1 MKSSGAGVSDRA
13 ADRNQSQKDVLM
25 KFPIR
30 LTVVAAVA
38 VAAVSSAHAE
48 IAIGMTLG
56 TTGPTASAGIPYWKI
71 FTHLPEIVAGQPVKY
86 ILFDDAG
93 DPTSAVRNARKLI
106 GEDNVDL
113 LIASTSTPT
122 CLAVVDVAV
131 ENKIPQICMSPIVVP
146 EQKQSWVFTVP
157 QRVSVMFSAV
167 VEDMKAKGVKSIGYI
182 GFTDGW
188 GDICLQ
194 TIEKL
199 ASDAGIKVVARER
212 YNRADTT
219 VTAQAL
225 RIMAARPD
233 AVFVGAS
240 VSPAA
245 LPHIA
250 LRDHGFA
257 GPIYHTH
264 GIIGPDFL
272 RVGGNSVEGAIAP
285 SGPLVVVDQLP
296 DGSAMK
302 QVSLAFIKQY
312 EPTYPEVRNSFAG
325 YAYDTFLLIQAAIP
339 GALAKSI
346 AGTPEFRRAMRD
358 SLENVKE
365 VVGTQAVY
373 TMSPQDH
380 NGVDERARVLVQVK
394 DGNFTL
400 MH

>member
-1 MKSSGAGVSDRA
+1 
-13 ADRNQSQKDVLM
+13 M
-25 KFPIR
+25 KFPVR
-30 LTVVAAVA
+30 LTVVGVVMLAAIT
-38 VAAVSSAHAE
+38 SSHAE
-48 IAIGMTLG
+48 ITIGMTLG
-56 TTGPTASAGIPYWKI
+56 TTGPSASAGIPYWKV
-71 FTHLPEIVAGQPVKY
+71 FTHLPEIVAGQHVRY

-106 GEDNVDL
+106 AEDHIDV

-131 ENKIPQICMSPIVVP
+131 ENKIPQICMAPIVVP
-146 EQKQSWVFTVP
+146 EQKQRWVFTVP
-157 QRVSVMFSAV
+157 QRVSVMFSVV
-167 VEDMKAKGVKSIGYI
+167 VEDMKAKGVKSIGYV
-182 GFTDGW
+182 GFADGW
-188 GDICLQ
+188 GDICLR

-199 ASDAGIKVVARER
+199 AGDAGIKVVASER

-225 RIMAARPD
+225 KIMAARPD

-240 VSPAA
+240 ASPAA
-245 LPHIA
+245 LPHIS

-272 RVGGNSVEGAIAP
+272 RVGGKSVEGAIAP

-302 QVSLAFIKQY
+302 QVSLAFLKEY
-312 EPTYPEVRNSFAG
+312 ETTYPEARNSFAG

-339 GALAKSI
+339 GAVAKSTP
-346 AGTPEFRRAMRD
+346 GTEEFRRAMRN

-394 DGNFTL
+394 DGNFAL
-400 MH
+400 LH

>member
-1 MKSSGAGVSDRA
+1 
-13 ADRNQSQKDVLM
+13 M
-25 KFPIR
+25 KFPTKI
-30 LTVVAAVA
+30 TVAAAVA
-38 VAAVSSAHAE
+38 TALVSSAHAE
-48 IAIGMTLG
+48 IRIGMTFG

-71 FTHLPEIVAGQPVKY
+71 FAHLPQTVAGQAVKY

-93 DPTSAVRNARKLI
+93 DPSSAVRNARKLI

-113 LIASTSTPT
+113 LVASTSTPT

-131 ENKIPQICMSPIVVP
+131 ENRIPQICMSPIVVP
-146 EQKQSWVFTVP
+146 EQKQPWVFTVP
-157 QRVSVMFSAV
+157 QRVSVMFGAV
-167 VEDMKAKGVKSIGYI
+167 VEHMKANGVKSIGYI
-182 GFTDGW
+182 GFADGW

-199 ASDAGIKVVARER
+199 ASDAGIKIVARER
-212 YNRADTT
+212 YNRADTS

-225 RIMAARPD
+225 RIMAAGPD

-245 LPHIA
+245 LPHIT
-250 LRDHGFA
+250 LRDHGFE
-257 GPIYHTH
+257 GLIYHTH

-272 RVGGNSVEGAIAP
+272 RVGGKSVDGAIAP

-296 DGSAMK
+296 DGSATK
-302 QVSLAFIKQY
+302 QVSLAFIKQF

-339 GALAKSI
+339 GAVAKSVP
-346 AGTPEFRRAMRD
+346 GTTQFRQAMRD
-358 SLENVKE
+358 SLENLKE

-394 DGNFTL
+394 DGNFSL

>member
-1 MKSSGAGVSDRA
+1 M
-13 ADRNQSQKDVLM
+13 
-25 KFPIR
+25 
-30 LTVVAAVA
+30 VAAA
-38 VAAVSSAHAE
+38 VTMAVLSSARAE
-48 IAIGMTLG
+48 ITIGMTLG
-56 TTGPTASAGIPYWKI
+56 TTGPSASTGIPYWKV
-71 FTHLPEIVAGQPVKY
+71 FTHLPEIVAGQHVKY

-106 GEDNVDL
+106 VEDHIDL

-146 EQKQSWVFTVP
+146 APKQPWVFTIP

-167 VEDMKAKGVKSIGYI
+167 VADMKAKGVNSIGYI
-182 GFTDGW
+182 GFADGW

-199 ASDAGIKVVARER
+199 AGDAGIKIVASER
-212 YNRADTT
+212 YNRADTS

-225 RIMAARPD
+225 KIMAARPD
-233 AVFVGAS
+233 AIFIGAS
-240 VSPAA
+240 ASASA
-245 LPHIA
+245 LPHIS
-250 LRDHGFA
+250 LRDHGFD

-272 RVGGNSVEGAIAP
+272 RVGGKAVEGAIAP
-285 SGPLVVVDQLP
+285 AGPLIVVDQLP

-302 QVSLAFIKQY
+302 QISLAFLKQY
-312 EPTYPEVRNSFAG
+312 EKTYPEVRNSFAG

-339 GALAKSI
+339 GAVAK
-346 AGTPEFRRAMRD
+346 ATPGTEEFRRAMRD

-365 VVGTQAVY
+365 VVGTEAVY

-394 DGNFTL
+394 DGNFAL
-400 MH
+400 IH

>member
-1 MKSSGAGVSDRA
+1 
-13 ADRNQSQKDVLM
+13 M
-25 KFPIR
+25 KFPTKI
-30 LTVVAAVA
+30 TVAAAVA
-38 VAAVSSAHAE
+38 TALVSSAHAE
-48 IAIGMTLG
+48 IRIGMTLG

-71 FTHLPEIVAGQPVKY
+71 FAHLPQTVAGQPVKY

-93 DPTSAVRNARKLI
+93 DPSSAVRNARKLI

-113 LIASTSTPT
+113 LVASTSTPT

-131 ENKIPQICMSPIVVP
+131 ENRIPQICMSPIVVP
-146 EQKQSWVFTVP
+146 QQKQPWVFTVP
-157 QRVSVMFSAV
+157 QRVSVMFGAV
-167 VEDMKAKGVKSIGYI
+167 IEHMKANGVKSIGYI
-182 GFTDGW
+182 GFADGW

-199 ASDAGIKVVARER
+199 ASDAGIKIVARER
-212 YNRADTT
+212 YNRADTS

-225 RIMAARPD
+225 RIMAAGPD

-245 LPHIA
+245 LPHIT
-250 LRDHGFA
+250 LRDHGFE
-257 GPIYHTH
+257 GLIYHTH

-272 RVGGNSVEGAIAP
+272 RVGGKSVEGAIAP

-296 DGSAMK
+296 EGSATK
-302 QVSLAFIKQY
+302 QVSLAFIKQF

-339 GALAKSI
+339 GAVAKSVP
-346 AGTPEFRRAMRD
+346 GTTQFRQAMRN
-358 SLENVKE
+358 SLENLKE

>member
-1 MKSSGAGVSDRA
+1 
-13 ADRNQSQKDVLM
+13 M
-25 KFPIR
+25 KFPAK
-30 LTVVAAVA
+30 LTVATAVA
-38 VAAVSSAHAE
+38 MALVSSARSE
-48 IAIGMTLG
+48 IRIGMTLG

-71 FTHLPEIVAGQPVKY
+71 FAQLPQIVAGQPVKY

-93 DPTSAVRNARKLI
+93 DPSSAVRNARKLI

-113 LIASTSTPT
+113 LVASTSAPT

-131 ENKIPQICMSPIVVP
+131 ENRIPQICMSPIVVP
-146 EQKQSWVFTVP
+146 EQKQPWVFTVP
-157 QRVSVMFSAV
+157 QRVPVMFGAV
-167 VEDMKAKGVKSIGYI
+167 IEHMKRTGVKSIGYI
-182 GFTDGW
+182 GFADGW

-194 TIEKL
+194 TIERL
-199 ASDAGIKVVARER
+199 ASDAGIKIVARER
-212 YNRADTT
+212 YNRADTS

-225 RIMAARPD
+225 KIMAARPD

-245 LPHIA
+245 LPHIT
-250 LRDHGFA
+250 LRDHGFE
-257 GPIYHTH
+257 GRIYHTH

-272 RVGGNSVEGAIAP
+272 RVGGKSVEGAIAP

-296 DGSAMK
+296 DGSATK

-339 GALAKSI
+339 GAVAKSLP
-346 AGTPEFRRAMRD
+346 GTPQFRQAMRN

-373 TMSPQDH
+373 TMSPLDH